1 MLMSTAVDERG
12 ENITKFGYV
21 SEITKAVNES
31 TKTSVNSSFLFLV
44 GVVGFEPTTP
54 YTPCRCPAG
63 LGHTPTL
70 SNYNTHDPGAGESQR
85 TEVGGQRSGDSLGV
99 EQMTPQMML
108 VRLKE

>member
-1 MLMSTAVDERG
+1 MKR
-12 ENITKFGYV
+12 
-21 SEITKAVNES
+21 AVN
-31 TKTSVNSSFLFLV
+31 TCLYRRVNNSLLFLV

-63 LGHTPTL
+63 LGHTPTP

-85 TEVGGQRSGDSLGV
+85 TEVGGQRSDDSLGV

>member
-1 MLMSTAVDERG
+1 MRVWAPRKKRPPFRRSPGSIPVVLELM
-12 ENITKFGYV
+12 
-21 SEITKAVNES
+21 
-31 TKTSVNSSFLFLV
+31 V

-63 LGHTPTL
+63 LGHTPTH

-85 TEVGGQRSGDSLGV
+85 TAVSGQVSGYSLGA

>member
-21 SEITKAVNES
+21 FEITKAVNAS
-31 TKTSVNSSFLFLV
+31 LDRLVNSFRMFLV

-63 LGHTPTL
+63 LGHTPTP